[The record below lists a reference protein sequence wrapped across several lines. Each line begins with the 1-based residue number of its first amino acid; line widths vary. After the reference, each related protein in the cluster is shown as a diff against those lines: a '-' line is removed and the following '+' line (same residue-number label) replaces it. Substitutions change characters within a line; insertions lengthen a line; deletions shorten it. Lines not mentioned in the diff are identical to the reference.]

1 MNVRVGGSRAQQVG
15 CPFLLTP
22 PSPIQQDLQTWVSD
36 GIFLGVG
43 GRPVSGPEQEVT
55 DTNGPE
61 EGQMVWLA
69 RAQSGQAR
77 PSQPWGQERTKV
89 QVESGY

>member
-1 MNVRVGGSRAQQVG
+1 MHSKSGAPSSSHPLPRFSRTYRLGG
-15 CPFLLTP
+15 
-22 PSPIQQDLQTWVSD
+22 SD